1 MKGFKMGDEKLYS
14 RFAAYYDKIYRNV
27 DYTGESEFIK
37 FAAKKHK
44 SSSGIDLLDMA
55 CGTGSHAEMLKD
67 SFNITGIDI
76 NEDMLELARQ
86 KVPKVNFILGDMKDL
101 KHEADFDVI
110 TCIFSAIHYNK
121 NYSELERT
129 LRNFYQHLNEGGI
142 LIYDLSLN
150 TSNWIEGL
158 VSVDTVVEDRLKL
171 ARICQ
176 SKLKDGIF
184 NADFVFLIKDNGKF
198 DFDIDSHELGV
209 FKIKEVWKIMKTV
222 GFETFIYADFTEEIW
237 EDGEAKRPVFVGVK
251 NQ

>member
-1 MKGFKMGDEKLYS
+1 MGDEKLYN

-27 DYTGESEFIK
+27 DYTGESEFIR

-44 SSSGIDLLDMA
+44 SSPGIELLDMA
-55 CGTGSHAEMLKD
+55 CGTGSHAEMLINY
-67 SFNITGIDI
+67 FNVTGMDL

-101 KHEADFDVI
+101 KLEADFDVI

-121 NYSELERT
+121 NYCELEKT
-129 LRNFYQHLNEGGI
+129 LRNFYTHLKDGGI

-176 SKLKDGIF
+176 SKLENGIF
-184 NADFVFLIKDNGKF
+184 NADFVFLIKANGKF

-209 FKIKEVWKIMKTV
+209 FNIKEVQRIMKKV
-222 GFETFIYADFTEEIW
+222 GFDTFVYADFTREIW